1 MVYVRTR
8 PQEMTSCDVITGRL
22 LYDKG
27 GMMPQGVVVFKLY
40 LHSVETSVSTL
51 PRIQDRLLLSSCE
64 SSLRLVETLS
74 TCAEQV
80 TLERS
85 L

>member
-1 MVYVRTR
+1 MAG
-8 PQEMTSCDVITGRL
+8 QLM
-22 LYDKG
+22 YDG
-27 GMMPQGVVVFKLY
+27 GGAKPRGVAIFKLY

-51 PRIQDRLLLSSCE
+51 SSIQVRLLLSSCE

-80 TLERS
+80 TSTLTLSHGPLEP
-85 L
+85 